1 MFEQN
6 LTLFNQNF
14 LDSISFEENRK
25 ALEALRA
32 KDQGIHSGLEIQN
45 KKASLKKTR
54 TLGSE
59 PQDDQEKNVITPSTR
74 KSTPNSVKSFD
85 NNSFSPEKSLLG
97 KRKKLFPLVEGCND
111 VENYTLLNYI
121 HEGVYG
127 MVYRAKDNF
136 SDQIYAIKKI
146 KFEHEKEGFPVSSL
160 REITLLQSLKHPNLV
175 NMKEVVMGKS
185 MNEVYMVM
193 EYAEN
198 ELRDLIQRHKYN
210 FSIAEIKG
218 LMKQLLQAMAY
229 LHSKEVVHR
238 DLKTSNILYTQKGL
252 LKVCDFG
259 LSRKMMSKKKSYTPI
274 VVTLTYRAPELLLG
288 NSNYSSK
295 IDMWSVGCILAE
307 LLQKKSLFK
316 SKTEM
321 EQLDLIFK
329 TLGTPCTALWPGWK
343 QLKYSK
349 FFEGKTYPPNQLSE
363 ILTRIQLPE
372 GESFSKNGFDLLE
385 QLLTYNP
392 ELRISATEA
401 LKHPWFSE
409 SPLPKEPHEM
419 PKIADTNEA
428 PRDQTKKMCLNPK
441 VVA

>member
-1 MFEQN
+1 MFEQS

-14 LDSISFEENRK
+14 LDSISFEQNRQ
-25 ALEALRA
+25 ALESLRA
-32 KDQGIHSGLEIQN
+32 KAQGMHSGLEIQN
-45 KKASLKKTR
+45 KKASSKKTR
-54 TLGSE
+54 NLGNES
-59 PQDDQEKNVITPSTR
+59 QDDQDKNAITPSTL
-74 KSTPNSVKSFD
+74 KSTPKSDKSF
-85 NNSFSPEKSLLG
+85 NNSSFSPEKSLLG
-97 KRKKLFPLVEGCND
+97 KRKLIPLVEGCND
-111 VENYTLLNYI
+111 VENYTMLNYI

-146 KFEHEKEGFPVSSL
+146 KFEHEKEGFPLSSM
-160 REITLLQSLKHPNLV
+160 REITLLQLLKHPNLV

-185 MNEVYMVM
+185 NNDVYMVM

-210 FSIAEIKG
+210 FSMAEIKG

-288 NSNYSSK
+288 DSNYSSK

-316 SKTEM
+316 AKTEM
-321 EQLDLIFK
+321 EQIDLIFK
-329 TLGTPCTALWPGWK
+329 TLGAPSTALWPGWK
-343 QLKYSK
+343 QLKYAK
-349 FFEGKTYPPNQLSE
+349 FFEGKSYPPNELHE
-363 ILTRIQLPE
+363 ILTDIKLQE
-372 GESFSKNGFDLLE
+372 GESFSESGFDLLDR
-385 QLLTYNP
+385 LLTYNP
-392 ELRISATEA
+392 ELRISAAEA

-409 SPLPKEPHEM
+409 APLPKQPHEM
-419 PKIADTNEA
+419 PKIIDTNEA
-428 PRDQTKKMCLNPK
+428 PRDQNKKLCLNNPK
-441 VVA
+441 VVS